1 MQSRRVTVVEFE
13 SLLITSRVHELADAD
28 LIFVPFVLLSEDD
41 GVMLASRSD
50 RLRKLSRSVL
60 RATARR
66 WFPPGPLSAALQ
78 RFQH

>member
-1 MQSRRVTVVEFE
+1 VQSRRVTVVEFE
-13 SLLITSRVHELADAD
+13 NLLITSRVHELADAD
-28 LIFVPFVLLSEDD
+28 LIFVLFVLLSEDD

-60 RATARR
+60 RETARR
-66 WFPPGPLSAALQ
+66 WFPPEPLSDALQ